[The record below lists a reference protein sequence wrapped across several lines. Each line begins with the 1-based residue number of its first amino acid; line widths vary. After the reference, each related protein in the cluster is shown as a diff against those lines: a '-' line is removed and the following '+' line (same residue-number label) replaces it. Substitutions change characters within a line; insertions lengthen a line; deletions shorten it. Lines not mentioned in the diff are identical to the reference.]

1 MPMQAAELIAVYTT
15 VAEDAAAQVLARA
28 AVGARLA
35 ACVQIEPIHSV
46 YTWDGAVQS
55 GPEVRV
61 MFKTTHAMYAELE
74 RFILERH
81 PYALPAVY
89 AVPVALASPAYA
101 HWVGQGV
108 LLPGNPTPETP

>member
-1 MPMQAAELIAVYTT
+1 MHTAELIAVYTT
-15 VAEDAAAQVLARA
+15 VADDAGAQALARA
-28 AVGARLA
+28 AVSARLA

-46 YTWDGAVQS
+46 YAWDGQIQS
-55 GPEVRV
+55 GPELRV

-74 RFILERH
+74 RFILDRH
-81 PYALPAVY
+81 PYELPAVY

-101 HWVGQGV
+101 QWVGQGV